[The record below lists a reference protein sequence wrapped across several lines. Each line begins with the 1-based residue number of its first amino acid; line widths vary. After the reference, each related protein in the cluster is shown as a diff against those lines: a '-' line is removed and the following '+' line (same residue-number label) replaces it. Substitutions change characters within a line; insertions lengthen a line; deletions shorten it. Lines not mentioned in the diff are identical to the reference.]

1 MSIKINAIGIN
12 TDFVERDRIIREF
25 KGYLRKK
32 IGLEKIQKQE
42 DSGQNQKYNTGHGGL
57 ATDGDFGR
65 KKRTATGEVQNEM
78 EYERDN
84 LLDRERNWLSKNLL
98 PMTRI

>member
-1 MSIKINAIGIN
+1 M
-12 TDFVERDRIIREF
+12 
-25 KGYLRKK
+25 
-32 IGLEKIQKQE
+32 
-42 DSGQNQKYNTGHGGL
+42 
-57 ATDGDFGR
+57 DGDFGR
-65 KKRTATGEVQNEM
+65 KKRTATGEVQSEM